1 MSGISVG
8 VANEMPLFGMAAW
21 VSIKILLL
29 ATVLSLALGLCIGQ
43 GLLSKRW
50 YVTAPLRVW
59 VDLFRLTPP
68 LLQIVLIFFLLPVV
82 TGMRLPA
89 FEAGVIALSLNYSA
103 FFSEVFRAGVL
114 SLGRGQG
121 EAGAAMGMTH
131 LQVLKWVIYPQAI
144 RRMLPP
150 ITNMLV
156 NLTKDTSLLTIIG
169 VAELFKREPE
179 CLRAKLQERRST
191 ARSRSVLPGHQHP
204 AFLPGQPAL
213 CASSG
218 ADLVETTGVEARQ
231 APDRMPLRAPSR
243 SRPTTSTSTSAP
255 SKCSRG

>member
-1 MSGISVG
+1 MYAGYEWDFSWVG
-8 VANEMPLFGMAAW
+8 SEMPLFGMAAW
-21 VSIKILLL
+21 TSIKILLL

-68 LLQIVLIFFLLPVV
+68 LLQIVLIFFLLPVA

-169 VAELFKREPE
+169 VAELFNVS
-179 CLRAKLQERRST
+179 QSVS
-191 ARSRSVLPGHQHP
+191 ARNFKNVEVL
-204 AFLPGQPAL
+204 
-213 CASSG
+213 
-218 ADLVETTGVEARQ
+218 LVLAVFYLVINIPLSYLANRLYARQ
-231 APDRMPLRAPSR
+231 AVRI
-243 SRPTTSTSTSAP
+243 
-255 SKCSRG
+255 

>member
-1 MSGISVG
+1 MYAGYEWDFSWVWS
-8 VANEMPLFGMAAW
+8 EMPLFGMAAW
-21 VSIKILLL
+21 ISIKILLL
-29 ATVLSLALGLCIGQ
+29 STVLSLALGLCIGQ
-43 GLLSKRW
+43 GLLSRRW

-68 LLQIVLIFFLLPVV
+68 LLQIVLIFFLLPVA

-103 FFSEVFRAGVL
+103 FFSEIFRAGVL

-169 VAELFKREPE
+169 VAELFNVS
-179 CLRAKLQERRST
+179 QSVS
-191 ARSRSVLPGHQHP
+191 ARNFKNVEVL
-204 AFLPGQPAL
+204 
-213 CASSG
+213 
-218 ADLVETTGVEARQ
+218 LVLAVFYLVINIPLSYLANRLYARQ
-231 APDRMPLRAPSR
+231 AVRI
-243 SRPTTSTSTSAP
+243 
-255 SKCSRG
+255 

>member
-1 MSGISVG
+1 MYAGYEWDFSW

-29 ATVLSLALGLCIGQ
+29 STVLSLALGLCIGQ
-43 GLLSKRW
+43 GLLSRRW

-68 LLQIVLIFFLLPVV
+68 LLQIVLIFFLLPVA

-103 FFSEVFRAGVL
+103 FFSEIFRAGVL

-169 VAELFKREPE
+169 VAELFNVS
-179 CLRAKLQERRST
+179 QSVS
-191 ARSRSVLPGHQHP
+191 ARNFKNVEVL
-204 AFLPGQPAL
+204 
-213 CASSG
+213 
-218 ADLVETTGVEARQ
+218 LVLAVFYLVINIPLSYLANRLYSRQ
-231 APDRMPLRAPSR
+231 AVRI
-243 SRPTTSTSTSAP
+243 
-255 SKCSRG
+255 

>member
-1 MSGISVG
+1 MYSNYQWDFSW

-21 VSIKILLL
+21 VSIKILFL

-50 YVTAPLRVW
+50 YVTAPLRGW

-68 LLQIVLIFFLLPVV
+68 LLQIVLIFFLLPVA

-103 FFSEVFRAGVL
+103 FFAEIFRAGVL

-121 EAGAAMGMTH
+121 EAGAAMGMTYF
-131 LQVLKWVIYPQAI
+131 QVLKWVIYPQAI

-150 ITNMLV
+150 ISNMLV

-169 VAELFKREPE
+169 VAELFNIS
-179 CLRAKLQERRST
+179 QSVS
-191 ARSRSVLPGHQHP
+191 ARNFKNVEVL
-204 AFLPGQPAL
+204 
-213 CASSG
+213 
-218 ADLVETTGVEARQ
+218 LVLAVFYLVINIPLSYLANRLYARQ
-231 APDRMPLRAPSR
+231 AVRI
-243 SRPTTSTSTSAP
+243 
-255 SKCSRG
+255 

>member
-1 MSGISVG
+1 M
-8 VANEMPLFGMAAW
+8 
-21 VSIKILLL
+21 
-29 ATVLSLALGLCIGQ
+29 
-43 GLLSKRW
+43 
-50 YVTAPLRVW
+50 
-59 VDLFRLTPP
+59 DLFRLTPP
-68 LLQIVLIFFLLPVV
+68 LLQIVLIFFLLPVA

-103 FFSEVFRAGVL
+103 FFSEIFRAGVL

-169 VAELFKREPE
+169 VAELFNVS
-179 CLRAKLQERRST
+179 QSVS
-191 ARSRSVLPGHQHP
+191 ARNFKNVEVL
-204 AFLPGQPAL
+204 
-213 CASSG
+213 
-218 ADLVETTGVEARQ
+218 LVLAVFYLVINIPLSYLANRLYARQ
-231 APDRMPLRAPSR
+231 AVRI
-243 SRPTTSTSTSAP
+243 
-255 SKCSRG
+255 

>member
-1 MSGISVG
+1 MYAGYEWDFSW

-169 VAELFKREPE
+169 VAELFNVS
-179 CLRAKLQERRST
+179 QSVS
-191 ARSRSVLPGHQHP
+191 ARNFKNVEVL
-204 AFLPGQPAL
+204 
-213 CASSG
+213 
-218 ADLVETTGVEARQ
+218 LVLAVFYLVINIPLSYLANRLYARQ
-231 APDRMPLRAPSR
+231 AVRI
-243 SRPTTSTSTSAP
+243 
-255 SKCSRG
+255 

>member
-1 MSGISVG
+1 MYAGYEWDFSW

-68 LLQIVLIFFLLPVV
+68 LLQIVLIFFLLPVA

-103 FFSEVFRAGVL
+103 FFSEIFRAGVL

-169 VAELFKREPE
+169 VAELFNVS
-179 CLRAKLQERRST
+179 QSVS
-191 ARSRSVLPGHQHP
+191 ARNFKNVEVL
-204 AFLPGQPAL
+204 
-213 CASSG
+213 
-218 ADLVETTGVEARQ
+218 LVLAVFYLVINIPLSYLANRLYARQ
-231 APDRMPLRAPSR
+231 AVRI
-243 SRPTTSTSTSAP
+243 
-255 SKCSRG
+255 

>member
-1 MSGISVG
+1 MYAGYEWDFSW
-8 VANEMPLFGMAAW
+8 VANELPLFGMAAW

-43 GLLSKRW
+43 GLLSRRW
-50 YVTAPLRVW
+50 YVAAPLRVW

-68 LLQIVLIFFLLPVV
+68 LLQIVLIFFLLPVA

-103 FFSEVFRAGVL
+103 FFSEIFRAGVL

-169 VAELFKREPE
+169 VAELFNVS
-179 CLRAKLQERRST
+179 QSVS
-191 ARSRSVLPGHQHP
+191 ARNFKNVEVL
-204 AFLPGQPAL
+204 
-213 CASSG
+213 
-218 ADLVETTGVEARQ
+218 LVLAVFYLVINIPLSYLANRLYARQ
-231 APDRMPLRAPSR
+231 AVRI
-243 SRPTTSTSTSAP
+243 
-255 SKCSRG
+255 

>member
-1 MSGISVG
+1 MYSNYQWDFSW

-21 VSIKILLL
+21 VSIKILFL

-68 LLQIVLIFFLLPVV
+68 LLQIVLIFFLLPVA

-103 FFSEVFRAGVL
+103 FFAEIFRAGVL

-121 EAGAAMGMTH
+121 EAGAAMGMTYF
-131 LQVLKWVIYPQAI
+131 QVLKWVIYPQAI

-150 ITNMLV
+150 ISNMLV

-169 VAELFKREPE
+169 VAELFNIS
-179 CLRAKLQERRST
+179 QSVS
-191 ARSRSVLPGHQHP
+191 ARNFKNVEVL
-204 AFLPGQPAL
+204 
-213 CASSG
+213 
-218 ADLVETTGVEARQ
+218 LVLAVFYLVINIPLSYLANRLYARQ
-231 APDRMPLRAPSR
+231 AVRI
-243 SRPTTSTSTSAP
+243 
-255 SKCSRG
+255 

>member
-1 MSGISVG
+1 MYAGYEWDFSWVG
-8 VANEMPLFGMAAW
+8 SEMALFGMAAGT
-21 VSIKILLL
+21 SIKILLL
-29 ATVLSLALGLCIGQ
+29 STVLSLALGLCIGQ

-68 LLQIVLIFFLLPVV
+68 LLQIVLIFFLLPVA

-103 FFSEVFRAGVL
+103 FFSEIFRAGVL
-114 SLGRGQG
+114 SLGKGQG
-121 EAGAAMGMTH
+121 EAGAAMGMTWF
-131 LQVLKWVIYPQAI
+131 QVLKWVIYPQAI

-169 VAELFKREPE
+169 VAELFNVS
-179 CLRAKLQERRST
+179 QSVS
-191 ARSRSVLPGHQHP
+191 ARNFKNVEVL
-204 AFLPGQPAL
+204 
-213 CASSG
+213 
-218 ADLVETTGVEARQ
+218 LVLAVFYLAINIPLSYLANRLYARQ
-231 APDRMPLRAPSR
+231 AVRI
-243 SRPTTSTSTSAP
+243 
-255 SKCSRG
+255 

>member
-1 MSGISVG
+1 MYAGYEWDFSWVG
-8 VANEMPLFGMAAW
+8 SEIPLFGMAAW
-21 VSIKILLL
+21 ISIKILILS
-29 ATVLSLALGLCIGQ
+29 TVLSLVLGLCIGQ
-43 GLLSKRW
+43 GLLSRRW

-103 FFSEVFRAGVL
+103 FFSEIFRAGVL

-131 LQVLKWVIYPQAI
+131 FQVLKWVIYPQAI

-169 VAELFKREPE
+169 VAELFNVS
-179 CLRAKLQERRST
+179 QSVS
-191 ARSRSVLPGHQHP
+191 ARNFKNVEVL
-204 AFLPGQPAL
+204 
-213 CASSG
+213 
-218 ADLVETTGVEARQ
+218 LVLAVFYLVINIPLSYLANRLYARQ
-231 APDRMPLRAPSR
+231 AVRI
-243 SRPTTSTSTSAP
+243 
-255 SKCSRG
+255 

>member
-1 MSGISVG
+1 MYAGYEWDFSW

-29 ATVLSLALGLCIGQ
+29 ATMLSLALGLCIGQ
-43 GLLSKRW
+43 GLLSRHW
-50 YVTAPLRVW
+50 YVAGPLRVW

-68 LLQIVLIFFLLPVV
+68 LLQIVLIFFLLPVA

-103 FFSEVFRAGVL
+103 FFSEIFRAGVL

-131 LQVLKWVIYPQAI
+131 FQVLKWVIYPQAI

-169 VAELFKREPE
+169 VAELFNVS
-179 CLRAKLQERRST
+179 QSVS
-191 ARSRSVLPGHQHP
+191 ARNFKNVEVL
-204 AFLPGQPAL
+204 
-213 CASSG
+213 
-218 ADLVETTGVEARQ
+218 LVLAVFYLVINIPLSYLANRLYARQ
-231 APDRMPLRAPSR
+231 AVRI
-243 SRPTTSTSTSAP
+243 
-255 SKCSRG
+255 

>member
-1 MSGISVG
+1 MYANYQWDFSW
-8 VANEMPLFGMAAW
+8 VANEIPLFGMAAW
-21 VSIKILLL
+21 ISIKILLL

-103 FFSEVFRAGVL
+103 FFSEIFRAGVL

-121 EAGAAMGMTH
+121 EAGAAMGMTWF
-131 LQVLKWVIYPQAI
+131 QVLKWVIYPQAI

-169 VAELFKREPE
+169 VAELFNVS
-179 CLRAKLQERRST
+179 QSVS
-191 ARSRSVLPGHQHP
+191 ARSFKNIEVL
-204 AFLPGQPAL
+204 
-213 CASSG
+213 
-218 ADLVETTGVEARQ
+218 LVLAVFYLAINIPLSYLANRLYARQ
-231 APDRMPLRAPSR
+231 AVRI
-243 SRPTTSTSTSAP
+243 
-255 SKCSRG
+255 

>member
-1 MSGISVG
+1 MYANYQWDFSW
-8 VANEMPLFGMAAW
+8 VASEIPLFSMAAW
-21 VSIKILLL
+21 ISIKILLL

-50 YVTAPLRVW
+50 YVTAPLRIW
-59 VDLFRLTPP
+59 VDIFRLTPP

-103 FFSEVFRAGVL
+103 FFSEIFRAGVL

-121 EAGAAMGMTH
+121 EAGAAMGMTYI
-131 LQVLKWVIYPQAI
+131 QVLKWVIYPQAI

-169 VAELFKREPE
+169 VAELFNVS
-179 CLRAKLQERRST
+179 QSVS
-191 ARSRSVLPGHQHP
+191 ARSFKNVEVL
-204 AFLPGQPAL
+204 
-213 CASSG
+213 
-218 ADLVETTGVEARQ
+218 LVLAVFYLIINIPLSYLANRLYERQ
-231 APDRMPLRAPSR
+231 AGRI
-243 SRPTTSTSTSAP
+243 
-255 SKCSRG
+255 

>member
-1 MSGISVG
+1 MYADYQWDFTW
-8 VANEMPLFGMAAW
+8 VASEMPLFGMAAW
-21 VSIKILLL
+21 ISIKILLL

-43 GLLSKRW
+43 GLLSRRW

-59 VDLFRLTPP
+59 VDIFRLTPP
-68 LLQIVLIFFLLPVV
+68 LLQIVLIYFLLPVV

-103 FFSEVFRAGVL
+103 FFSEIFRAGVL
-114 SLGRGQG
+114 SLGKGQG
-121 EAGAAMGMTH
+121 EAGAAMGMTW

-169 VAELFKREPE
+169 VAELFNVS
-179 CLRAKLQERRST
+179 QSVS
-191 ARSRSVLPGHQHP
+191 ARNFKNVEVL
-204 AFLPGQPAL
+204 
-213 CASSG
+213 
-218 ADLVETTGVEARQ
+218 LVLAVFYLVINIPLSYLANRLYARQ
-231 APDRMPLRAPSR
+231 AVRI
-243 SRPTTSTSTSAP
+243 
-255 SKCSRG
+255 